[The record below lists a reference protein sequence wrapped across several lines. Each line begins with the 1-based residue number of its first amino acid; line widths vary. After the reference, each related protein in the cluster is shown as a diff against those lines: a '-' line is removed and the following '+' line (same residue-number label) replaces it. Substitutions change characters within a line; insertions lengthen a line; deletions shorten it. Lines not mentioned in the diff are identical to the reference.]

1 MKKKLLFAFIIS
13 LLWGY
18 YGFSQENKVQPTDT
32 LIKKNKIEEMSSE
45 NLETKNPNKIYYQHY
60 GLRIGGDISRP
71 IRSLLDKSYQGIE
84 LVADYRWNY
93 RYYLAGEIGKE
104 RKVSK
109 NNYFD
114 FTTNGQYI
122 KLGIDYN
129 SYTNWYGMENMIYF
143 GARYGFSIFNQEVTR
158 YSVHTLRNY
167 WNESLIGTQSDILT
181 SYQGRSAHWL
191 EGILGIKVELFKH
204 FYAGA
209 SLRFSF
215 LLYQNKD
222 NFPNF
227 WIPGVQ
233 RVWEGSNIGIN
244 YNYTLSYMI
253 PLYKKAKEKTYKND
267 K

>member
-1 MKKKLLFAFIIS
+1 MKKELIFTYIIS
-13 LLWGY
+13 IGWLLVAVGQTRTATTVA
-18 YGFSQENKVQPTDT
+18 GTSTRTTAIALPQK
-32 LIKKNKIEEMSSE
+32 EEAPVY
-45 NLETKNPNKIYYQHY
+45 KQRY
-60 GLRIGGDISRP
+60 GLRVGADLSRLMH
-71 IRSLLDKSYQGIE
+71 SFFDKNYYGLE
-84 LVADYRWNY
+84 LVGDYRLSY
-93 RYYLAGEIGKE
+93 SYYAAAEIGME
-104 RKVSK
+104 RKSTSQ
-109 NNYFD
+109 D
-114 FTTNGQYI
+114 FFNFSTQGQF
-122 KLGIDYN
+122 LRAGFDYN
-129 SYTNWYGMENMIYF
+129 TYGNWYGMENMIYF

-181 SYQGRSAHWL
+181 SYQGRTAHWL